1 MLTNESSE
9 RNYHMDT
16 VSNEKITLINC
27 FLIDDDKDDQEIFT
41 MALQDINHPIQCFF
55 ANDGVEAIMK
65 FKNDPTFLPHCIFID
80 INMPRM
86 NGMECLE
93 VVKSSPSIKHIP
105 VFMISTTADPK
116 IIAESKA
123 MGAVDFI
130 VKPYSISALT
140 KVLADHFNLIAAS

>member
-1 MLTNESSE
+1 MSSE
-9 RNYHMDT
+9 RNYRMDI
-16 VSNEKITLINC
+16 VSKKKTTLINC

-55 ANDGVEAIMK
+55 ADDGVEAIMK

-93 VVKSSPSIKHIP
+93 VVKSSPSIRHIP
-105 VFMISTTADPK
+105 VFMISTSADPK
-116 IIAESKA
+116 IIAKSKA
-123 MGAVDFI
+123 MGAVAFI